1 MTIVIMGTNI
11 KQGEKMSVLFPISR
25 YGKGNTN
32 IFSDMDNIFTNFFDV
47 YNNPVS
53 KPTGNSTFPRANTYK
68 YDTGYEIELAAP
80 GLTREEFDIQI
91 DDNTLTISASV
102 ESDSSAEDNRAV
114 TMREFSYSNFT
125 RSWTLP
131 SDVNRSGV
139 DARYEAGMLK
149 IFIPVEK
156 EKNTT
161 TRIEVS

>member
-1 MTIVIMGTNI
+1 MGTNI
-11 KQGEKMSVLFPISR
+11 KQGEKMSVLFPINR
-25 YGKGNTN
+25 YVKNHNNIISDVDNFFTN
-32 IFSDMDNIFTNFFDV
+32 IFDV

-53 KPTGNSTFPRANTYK
+53 RSTGTSTFPRANTYK
-68 YDTGYEIELAAP
+68 YDAGYEIELAAP
-80 GLTREEFDIQI
+80 GLTRDEFEIQI
-91 DDNTLTISASV
+91 DDNTLTISANTSSGSGV
-102 ESDSSAEDNRAV
+102 DSSAEDNRTA

-131 SDVNRSGV
+131 SDVNRNGV